1 MFQTLEDPNKS
12 KHADPAM
19 VSQIIQ
25 SIGVAV
31 HAAVIPD
38 VTTQADIL
46 SAFFTVLHRILRTS
60 QQMESVEEHAVNSR
74 EIGKILSSMLLEF
87 GTSGIV
93 H

>member
-1 MFQTLEDPNKS
+1 MFNLEDS
-12 KHADPAM
+12 KRKGADPAM

-31 HAAVIPD
+31 HAAVIPE

-46 SAFFTVLHRILRTS
+46 SAFFTILSRILRTAKEI
-60 QQMESVEEHAVNSR
+60 ESEEDNTR
-74 EIGKILSSMLLEF
+74 NCQEIGRVLSSMLLEF
-87 GTSGIV
+87 GTPTVV